1 MAISESM
8 KQDKFLIDEKQKYYS
23 HIFGGIDIE
32 KRYDPTELSRYRS
45 DIASMFDL
53 IKVLESDK
61 TVDIDAAVWF
71 ANSKTKTKKL
81 LNLNRTQFLEA
92 YKSNSYLKES
102 IDSFQTDIYSTNEI
116 GIDFVPLLGGPFN
129 RQLYLHDML
138 KSHQQ
143 SFYAFHHDPIAKQAV
158 NIIKDFTLGEGFR
171 VDTENKEALAL
182 WRAFEQIN
190 DLQSLMNYISIE
202 LSIYGEV
209 FIWELPNLETS
220 FRYNVPS
227 EQLSPKGYI
236 PRLRL
241 IDPSTVWEIVT
252 YPEDIES
259 VLYYQMIYPTQYQ
272 IYPGKDGGKS
282 VPTSKYIYRQVL
294 PNEISHYKV
303 NVVSNEKR
311 GRGDLVNI
319 LGYLKRMRD
328 TVNFSII
335 DIMKK
340 TSWSIDTE
348 IDGNQADIDAYMTS
362 IQNLGDFAPPGSEFV
377 HSKKIKRNLLSSSG
391 SGSSQYQTFDWVFSM
406 ITMGLGI
413 PQSYFA
419 THHTTG
425 QTKANAIVATEPVAK
440 MFKSRQLILEK
451 IIKDMAAKLFKHY
464 NIDSEI
470 EVSFPEITLSDS
482 SSKLKDLSL
491 AVASGWISK
500 KRAAEIAAKELGIT
514 EYDYVTEK
522 TEIDKQD
529 EDNMV
534 NDSLLSPLSKPGID
548 PNEVVTNRG

>member
-1 MAISESM
+1 MAVSKQLKDEFLTDNEESTSNHVM
-8 KQDKFLIDEKQKYYS
+8 
-23 HIFGGIDIE
+23 GGIDIE
-32 KRYDPTELSRYRS
+32 KRYEPSELSKYRPDIQSITELVS
-45 DIASMFDL
+45 A
-53 IKVLESDK
+53 LESDK

-71 ANSKTKTKKL
+71 VNPKTQTKSLKRL
-81 LNLNRTQFLEA
+81 GRGQFVEA
-92 YKSNSYLKES
+92 YKKGSGLQFKEN
-102 IDSFQTDIYSTNEI
+102 IDSFQVDTYASNEI
-116 GIDFVPLLGGPFN
+116 GVDYVPLLGGPFN
-129 RQLYLHDML
+129 RQLYLYDML
-138 KSHQQ
+138 KAHQQ

-171 VDTENKEALAL
+171 VDTENKDALAI
-182 WRAFEQIN
+182 WRAFEEVN
-190 DLQSLMNYISIE
+190 DLQTLMNYISIE
-202 LSIYGEV
+202 LSLYGEV
-209 FIWELPNLETS
+209 FVWELPNLETS
-220 FRYNVPS
+220 FRYNVS
-227 EQLSPKGYI
+227 SDQAAKRGYI

-241 IDPSTVWEIVT
+241 IDPSTVWEIVS
-252 YPEDIES
+252 YPEDINQ

-272 IYPGKDGGKS
+272 IYPGQDAGKP

-294 PNEISHYKV
+294 PNEVSHYKI

-348 IDGNQADIDAYMTS
+348 IDGNQPDIDAYMQS
-362 IQNLGDFAPPGSEFV
+362 IQALGDFAPPGSEFV
-377 HSKKIKRNLLSSSG
+377 HSKKIKRNFLSAPA

-425 QTKANAIVATEPVAK
+425 QTKASAIVATEPVAK

-451 IIKDMAAKLFKHY
+451 IIEDMAKKLFKHY
-464 NIDSEI
+464 GITSEV
-470 EVSFPEITLSDS
+470 EVTFPEIIAKDS
-482 SSKLKDLSL
+482 SARLKDISL
-491 AVASGWISK
+491 AESSLWISK
-500 KRAAEIAAKELGIT
+500 KRAATMGSKELDISN
-514 EYDYVTEK
+514 YDYETELK
-522 TEIDKQD
+522 DIASEGPPPASLSPLTSPPVD
-529 EDNMV
+529 
-534 NDSLLSPLSKPGID
+534 LLSPMTARDSG
-548 PNEVVTNRG
+548 R